1 MERQDV
7 VRWLESHPE
16 SVHANPR
23 SLVDRCEREL
33 RGRVAEGAWRHAKE
47 IAERHLHHWQGSFGL
62 PASDDFVARE
72 VCHELARDLRHHEPQ
87 PTAEVRTVTEAVHGA
102 LDPPALEMLREWLGE
117 LQAFETFQWHGET
130 FSIPPGATRVLENA
144 HCANQAFAIGK
155 HFGMQCHVEM
165 TEELVRAWIRGG
177 ADEVQAAA
185 ASPAVQKPEDMQR
198 DLEPRLQRL
207 HDVADRIYDK
217 WTETLSRGS

>member
-87 PTAEVRTVTEAVHGA
+87 PTAEVRSVTEEMHGA

-117 LQAFETFQWHGET
+117 LARQEEHRTWLEVVHFTDHLASRMAREGGLSAEAHWDFRHSYPRTAERIMRLMILEYETHAR
-130 FSIPPGATRVLENA
+130 GAE
-144 HCANQAFAIGK
+144 
-155 HFGMQCHVEM
+155 
-165 TEELVRAWIRGG
+165 
-177 ADEVQAAA
+177 
-185 ASPAVQKPEDMQR
+185 
-198 DLEPRLQRL
+198 
-207 HDVADRIYDK
+207 RIDDI
-217 WTETLSRGS
+217 E